1 MPTRSNATDTTT
13 IRYTNGTFNYRYSHA
28 IRRDKLPAFHSVS
41 KYFCAF
47 AQHTDIDATNYINA
61 NPRELFA
68 TLFYAR
74 FACDPCPRQSNPHPY
89 SHMSC
94 RNNFMK
100 SNLSIPK
107 YILIIL
113 IIFLIFLG
121 IRIASA
127 NYKYENLVDG
137 ISSLFLVY
145 LFVRVFWTSA
155 TEAGINEALDF
166 PNVVKL
172 LAFVFVYSIVVFWSL
187 LRLTATILLILK
199 TMGL

>member
-1 MPTRSNATDTTT
+1 
-13 IRYTNGTFNYRYSHA
+13 
-28 IRRDKLPAFHSVS
+28 
-41 KYFCAF
+41 
-47 AQHTDIDATNYINA
+47 
-61 NPRELFA
+61 
-68 TLFYAR
+68 
-74 FACDPCPRQSNPHPY
+74 
-89 SHMSC
+89 
-94 RNNFMK
+94 MK

-172 LAFVFVYSIVVFWSL
+172 LAFVFLFSIVVFWSL